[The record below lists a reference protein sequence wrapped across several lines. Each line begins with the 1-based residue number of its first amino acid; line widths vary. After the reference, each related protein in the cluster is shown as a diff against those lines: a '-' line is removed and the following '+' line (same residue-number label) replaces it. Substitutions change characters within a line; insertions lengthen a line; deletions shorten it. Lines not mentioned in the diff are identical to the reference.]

1 MNRQGG
7 RFQIPQ
13 RWLYIAAAFGLLVG
27 MVLVYRLLTA
37 GLQSYLAVIAGGMLL
52 IGNAPELV
60 RSLQRREIGLAML
73 NTLVALALVSFFL
86 GSLIAKIIFWPLAI
100 LLLAL
105 AVPLTINRAGVAG
118 AYLNGARQLFGQAR
132 QIARMRSRTR
142 TM

>member
-13 RWLYIAAAFGLLVG
+13 RWIYIAAAFGLLVG

-37 GLQSYLAVIAGGMLL
+37 GLQSYVAVIAGVMLL

-73 NTLVALALVSFFL
+73 NTLVGGSLVCFFL
-86 GSLIAKIIFWPLAI
+86 GTLIAKIVFWPLAI
-100 LLLAL
+100 LMLAL
-105 AVPLTINRAGVAG
+105 ALPLTINRAGVAS
-118 AYLNGARQLFGQAR
+118 AYLQGARQLFGQAR
-132 QIARMRSRTR
+132 QVARLRSRTR
-142 TM
+142 SF